1 MYTLYQPKMSYF
13 VKQENTA
20 EVLHQRQQQIIQQQQ
35 KISQKQQLTIQKNNK
50 IMKLFDDL
58 LLNFQVLSERL
69 GAIENHSKKQDA
81 QITELY
87 NQDDAL
93 NANLATFHHQLDAVV
108 AMTHDPDTTLWPN
121 DHEH

>member
-1 MYTLYQPKMSYF
+1 MLYTLYQSKMSFF
-13 VKQENTA
+13 VKKENT
-20 EVLHQRQQQIIQQQQ
+20 EVLHERQQQIIKQ
-35 KISQKQQLTIQKNNK
+35 QQLTIQKNNK

-58 LLNFQVLSERL
+58 LKNFQVLSKSL
-69 GAIENHSKKQDA
+69 GAIENHSKMQDA

-87 NQDDAL
+87 NRDDAL
-93 NANLATFHHQLDAVV
+93 NTNLENFHHQLDAVV